1 MASEKR
7 PYPVKHYLH
16 MGKILAYYAY
26 SSVAP
31 NDLLES
37 FAVRAVPAS
46 PSVLSLAHGDI
57 RSCFYSIWR
66 NFPRNGGSGDRFSGV
81 RFVLNDRSAAVLARN
96 VLLLYL
102 TLKMPSKKEDDELA
116 VKEWLAALWAIW
128 FCHELRP
135 EHRSTLN
142 EALVSWSSSL
152 DRWNHEVSQFGV
164 AVAFSSSATLSN
176 IRSKWKMWLSGI
188 HGVQSVEQ
196 VKQMR
201 FGHMWMF
208 QQLRKVSDSP
218 MERIKQL
225 STNFVRFV
233 QGVEQTSLLYSHT
246 CPKYQAME
254 KEMQAFLVNST
265 PFVEGILGLQND
277 VVETSVNYTFFEHA
291 DGTYTL
297 YHLAVPFESFF
308 QNFQY
313 SLKELKEA
321 GIDRHTLSSL
331 VVDDKFFER
340 SPFLANSL
348 QQLSLWLFATA
359 DVIARLR
366 SEVSFALDCSDAI
379 EFCQRM
385 CADPHF
391 TSVCGSKFDVI
402 LSSNLIDHTSPPS
415 LVLSAIPLLKPNAF
429 LFTAVTMYRHI
440 APNINKYLHAVFGFE
455 PEMLPLICGIRCV
468 GYEGQFCDQVLLQ
481 PMAVDANNMVM
492 EFGVSSCRELVW
504 QRVGGLPFLIS
515 SPDRSSACAKALRD
529 AALIV
534 PRFKPSFGNTTLRYM
549 STETA
554 VLVIKSFASLCLAS
568 ISDFHFWEGIASLF
582 QKEKDLQYYLLHLQT
597 QCQLHGLHIHL
608 VEGHCSFCNPSCTL
622 SQFSVPLRNGK

>member
-1 MASEKR
+1 MEKKQ
-7 PYPVKHYLH
+7 PYPVSRYLH
-16 MGKILAYYAY
+16 GRELSVYYAY
-26 SSVAP
+26 GGDEP
-31 NDLLES
+31 KDLLES
-37 FAVRAVPAS
+37 VADDSIPAS

-66 NFPRNGGSGDRFSGV
+66 NFSRDGAGPGDRFSGV

-96 VLLLYL
+96 LLLLYL

-142 EALVSWSSSL
+142 EALRQLVSWSSSL
-152 DRWNHEVSQFGV
+152 DRWNREASQFGV

-188 HGVQSVEQ
+188 HSVQSVEK

-201 FGHMWMF
+201 
-208 QQLRKVSDSP
+208 LRSMCQMHKESESTLEIQRFKD
-218 MERIKQL
+218 L
-225 STNFVRFV
+225 STHFVRSV
-233 QGVEQTSLLYSHT
+233 HGVEQKKLIYSHT

-254 KEMQAFLVNST
+254 EEMLLFFFYDT
-265 PFVEGILGLQND
+265 PFAEGILGLEND

-291 DGTYTL
+291 NGVYTFNPL
-297 YHLAVPFESFF
+297 GVPFESFF
-308 QNFQY
+308 QTVQY

-348 QQLSLWLFATA
+348 QQLCLWLFATA

-379 EFCQRM
+379 EFCQRI
-385 CADPHF
+385 CANPNY

-402 LSSNLIDHTSPPS
+402 HSSNLIDHTSPPS

-429 LFTAVTMYRHI
+429 LFTKVTIYRCI

-468 GYEGQFCDQVLLQ
+468 GYEGQFWDQVLLQ

-504 QRVGGLPFLIS
+504 QRVGGLPPVPTGLQLVLKLCVMQHFLF
-515 SPDRSSACAKALRD
+515 PDS
-529 AALIV
+529 
-534 PRFKPSFGNTTLRYM
+534 N
-549 STETA
+549 
-554 VLVIKSFASLCLAS
+554 
-568 ISDFHFWEGIASLF
+568 
-582 QKEKDLQYYLLHLQT
+582 LHLAT
-597 QCQLHGLHIHL
+597 
-608 VEGHCSFCNPSCTL
+608 
-622 SQFSVPLRNGK
+622 PL